1 MLEVMLEVIT
11 PEAEL
16 TPARASIPLN
26 IHISPQW
33 EQACMIHDS
42 ERERKLKIPKT
53 QKEYLVPDQVSVVH
67 VAILFRFVQYDCTS
81 RRISHFSSSLE
92 SGALKSKTV
101 CPLKSSNSSETN
113 IFTLSKHLTE
123 SISVLHPCSRM
134 CFCRGL
140 LWRTGN
146 ASRPRPPPSK

>member
-1 MLEVMLEVIT
+1 MIQNAKGNSKYRICSHFTSWLFGVVLPPHPFSSTSETTEKVGR
-11 PEAEL
+11 PE
-16 TPARASIPLN
+16 
-26 IHISPQW
+26 
-33 EQACMIHDS
+33 
-42 ERERKLKIPKT
+42 T
-53 QKEYLVPDQVSVVH
+53 QKQYLVPDQVSVVH

-146 ASRPRPPPSK
+146 APRPRPPPSK